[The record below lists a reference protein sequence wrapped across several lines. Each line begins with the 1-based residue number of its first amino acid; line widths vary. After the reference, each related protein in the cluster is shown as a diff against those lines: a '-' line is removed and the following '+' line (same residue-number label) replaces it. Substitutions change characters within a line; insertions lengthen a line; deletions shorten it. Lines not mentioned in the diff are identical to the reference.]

1 MQHSFVPCAGF
12 VKGIVRSSIT
22 VQHIGVFVYFRNC
35 IYHIYMSSCYMNIII
50 THVMIKIIHV
60 VIYKIVRSGA
70 KCIASLYCYKLLAT
84 CKNHA
89 VVV

>member
-1 MQHSFVPCAGF
+1 MYLRVVLFS
-12 VKGIVRSSIT
+12 
-22 VQHIGVFVYFRNC
+22 Y
-35 IYHIYMSSCYMNIII
+35 YMNIII

-84 CKNHA
+84 CKNHT
-89 VVV
+89 VIV